1 MAALTTLNPNRRAA
15 SAYEREESRQL
26 ALYNYAKDKEKKV
39 LDLARKKKIQGRKK
53 NHGLRGTHN
62 TDPQW
67 KQLQRGCRLL
77 LKTGSKVGIS
87 HVAKMIKVN
96 VDKVARCLKNHSIKK
111 SDKNLPEEEKEEKL
125 QAIAALGRDIVNPVG
140 RKQEFLKPSETVHLA
155 TQLKLMGLWFCGWN
169 SFEVEEVVGL
179 AIVASEINGYKKVEE
194 IPNLAAYVKR
204 FIKTHELRKVKGGNV
219 DIKRVLAATVEKR
232 DWFFGEVIPEA
243 LKEMNQ
249 VNATNNP
256 DYIPIKTLD
265 DPNFE
270 GRVFFMDETAV
281 DVTNGVPATIAGKE
295 YLKFRAGK
303 MAAGDKQPF
312 HVTLCLTTCS
322 SGENVIP
329 PYVIHS
335 TGSKNDNP
343 DEIKL
348 NLNDFEAFLRQE
360 NEALGING
368 TVTQSGSML
377 KGKFREHR
385 IMYYQ

>member
-1 MAALTTLNPNRRAA
+1 MIENPISSNNYQE
-15 SAYEREESRQL
+15 AYEEIDEINIPDPTVDRKYRFEGYQIFQLKDAEVSIADIADADKSRLVAQC
-26 ALYNYAKDKEKKV
+26 D
-39 LDLARKKKIQGRKK
+39 KK
-53 NHGLRGTHN
+53 NN
-62 TDPQW
+62 
-67 KQLQRGCRLL
+67 
-77 LKTGSKVGIS
+77 I
-87 HVAKMIKVN
+87 
-96 VDKVARCLKNHSIKK
+96 ARIINFVY
-111 SDKNLPEEEKEEKL
+111 DE
-125 QAIAALGRDIVNPVG
+125 ALGFSVPV
-140 RKQEFLKPSETVHLA
+140 E
-155 TQLKLMGLWFCGWN
+155 
-169 SFEVEEVVGL
+169 
-179 AIVASEINGYKKVEE
+179 
-194 IPNLAAYVKR
+194 
-204 FIKTHELRKVKGGNV
+204 KVKGGNV

-360 NEALGING
+360 NEALGFAKSNRTSQTTSNNSIQRN
-368 TVTQSGSML
+368 
-377 KGKFREHR
+377 
-385 IMYYQ
+385 